1 MAQVRNPGCTQ
12 VYLSHTQY
20 QFLSVSIVLRP
31 LQHTVLTTSI
41 CTVIR
46 YVKFPILSFFNRQ
59 EPLYVFSLETIC
71 YVNISNIG
79 KTQNH
84 WVPLY
89 DCLITH
95 MKQSVTKS
103 LWLITNCLS
112 VIYAKISLTSLDNH
126 TVSNSNVKLVQEDIL
141 KTCTVTYVGY
151 NQI

>member
-1 MAQVRNPGCTQ
+1 MW
-12 VYLSHTQY
+12 
-20 QFLSVSIVLRP
+20 
-31 LQHTVLTTSI
+31 LTMYINMTI
-41 CTVIR
+41 G
-46 YVKFPILSFFNRQ
+46 
-59 EPLYVFSLETIC
+59 LYSLETIC
-71 YVNISNIG
+71 YVNTISNIG
-79 KTQNH
+79 KTQND

-103 LWLITNCLS
+103 LWFITNCLS
-112 VIYAKISLTSLDNH
+112 VIYANNSLTSLDNH